1 MTFSDL
7 RQLASRLISRLLSRL
22 LTIAILIL
30 YGVPTSTYAVD
41 DDLLAHRLY
50 QQGDYAQ
57 AAEIFTDPAWKGVAL
72 YRSSQWW
79 RAAEAFVRANDA
91 QSAFNLGNCYVKLG
105 YYALALDAYQRALS
119 IDPDLVDAKV
129 NSDIMRAL
137 LKKNDDKNSEQGG
150 RQSSGDEIESIEND
164 DEREAGA
171 GKGGQDSDSTGESA
185 PGGSSNT
192 GDESGNAADKAEAGD
207 GSAASER
214 DSTREG
220 QDGSGAVNGQEANRD
235 NRSQP
240 SGGSESDQVSDAS
253 QAAGLRAEL
262 ESEQATEQW
271 LNRIQHD
278 PQRYLAKRI
287 KLEERRRRAVG
298 QSAPEGGSAW

>member
-1 MTFSDL
+1 MMKLLCALLLLCMT
-7 RQLASRLISRLLSRL
+7 
-22 LTIAILIL
+22 
-30 YGVPTSTYAVD
+30 TSSYAVD

-50 QQGDYAQ
+50 SQGDYAR
-57 AAEIFTDPAWKGVAL
+57 AAEIFNDPAWKGVAL

-119 IDPDLVDAKV
+119 IDPDLNDAAV
-129 NSDIMRAL
+129 NRDIMRAL
-137 LKKNDDKNSEQGG
+137 LEEADDKNSEQGG
-150 RQSSGDEIESIEND
+150 RQSSGDEIDSIEKD
-164 DEREAGA
+164 IEREAGA
-171 GKGGQDSDSTGESA
+171 GEGGQDSDSTGESA

-192 GDESGNAADKAEAGD
+192 GDESGSAADKAEAGD
-207 GSAASER
+207 GSEASER
-214 DSTREG
+214 DSRREG
-220 QDGSGAVNGQEANRD
+220 QDGSGAVNGQETKRD
-235 NRSQP
+235 NVSQP
-240 SGGSESDQVSDAS
+240 SGGSESDKPSDAS
-253 QAAGLRAEL
+253 QAAGLRADL

-278 PQRYLAKRI
+278 PQRYLSKRI
-287 KLEERRRRAVG
+287 KLEERRRRALG